1 MQRLSLRPA
10 TNLDRSVPA
19 TMAESA
25 PSVTDGHPITST
37 ILLVMTAVTGI
48 VDAVSYLGVGRVFTA
63 NMTGN
68 VVLLAFAAAGVT
80 GLSVARSFAAL
91 FCFFAG
97 AVFGGRLSV
106 PQTPRPLLVETA
118 LLLLASTMALL
129 PDRNLSFYCVIG
141 ITATAMG
148 YRNAVVRK
156 IGLPDLTTTV
166 LTLTIT
172 GLGAD
177 SRFAGGENPR
187 WRRRVAAILALV
199 TGAFAGAE
207 LVKLSTALALMV
219 AALITGS
226 CAVAAFRL
234 HRKEI

>member
-1 MQRLSLRPA
+1 
-10 TNLDRSVPA
+10 
-19 TMAESA
+19 MAESA
-25 PSVTDGHPITST
+25 PGVTGGHAITPA

-48 VDAVSYLGVGRVFTA
+48 VDAVSYLALGHVFTA

-68 VVLLAFAAAGVT
+68 VVLLGFAVAGVK
-80 GLSVARSFAAL
+80 GLSAARSLAAL
-91 FCFFAG
+91 FCFLAG
-97 AVFGGRLSV
+97 AVFGGRVSV
-106 PQTPRPLLVETA
+106 PQAPGPLLVETA
-118 LLLLASTMALL
+118 LLLLAGLAALL
-129 PDRNLSFYCVIG
+129 PDQNLSLYCVIA
-141 ITATAMG
+141 ITAAAMG

-177 SRFAGGENPR
+177 SRLAGGENPR

-199 TGAFAGAE
+199 IGAFAGAE
-207 LVKLSTALALMV
+207 LIDLSTALALMV
-219 AALITGS
+219 SALITGS

-234 HRKEI
+234 HRKEV

>member
-1 MQRLSLRPA
+1 
-10 TNLDRSVPA
+10 
-19 TMAESA
+19 MAESA
-25 PSVTDGHPITST
+25 PGVTGGRSITPA

-48 VDAVSYLGVGRVFTA
+48 VDAVSYLALGHVFTA

-68 VVLLAFAAAGVT
+68 VVLLGFAVAGVK
-80 GLSVARSFAAL
+80 GLSAARSLAAL
-91 FCFFAG
+91 FCFLAG
-97 AVFGGRLSV
+97 AVFGGRVSV
-106 PQTPRPLLVETA
+106 PQAPGPLLVETA
-118 LLLLASTMALL
+118 LLLLAGLAALL
-129 PDRNLSFYCVIG
+129 PDQNLSLYCVIA
-141 ITATAMG
+141 ITAAAMG

-177 SRFAGGENPR
+177 SRLAGGENPR

-199 TGAFAGAE
+199 IGAFAGAE
-207 LVKLSTALALMV
+207 LIDLSTALALMV
-219 AALITGS
+219 SALITGS

-234 HRKEI
+234 HRKEV